1 MMGLPNPYVILGAI
15 VVAISLYFFGHHK
28 GWRERDLEMQSEI
41 AKKNEESREIEH
53 KLNEQLNANTSKL
66 MEANN
71 AITEKQTALDRAIRA
86 GRVRL
91 PAPSCVQASPSPAS
105 TSGNSPE
112 KATQPDRKV
121 DSVADESER
130 QTLAA
135 IAAIVAEGD
144 KAIVQLNACIEAYN
158 QVRAQFNVDR

>member
-1 MMGLPNPYVILGAI
+1 MNRTIII
-15 VVAISLYFFGHHK
+15 VVVTLLVIAGLYKYGYHN
-28 GWRERDLEMQSEI
+28 GWGDRDAEMQAEI
-41 AKKNEESREIEH
+41 AKANEQSRATEQ
-53 KLNEQLNANTSKL
+53 KLTEQLNSNATQLK
-66 MEANN
+66 EANN
-71 AITEKQTALDRAIRA
+71 ALDEKSSALDRAIRA

-91 PAPSCVQASPSPAS
+91 PAPSCVQASPSPTS

-112 KATQPDRKV
+112 KATQPDRKA

-144 KAIVQLNACIEAYN
+144 KAIVQLNACIDAYEMLRSQLN
-158 QVRAQFNVDR
+158 AGR

>member
-1 MMGLPNPYVILGAI
+1 MNRTIII
-15 VVAISLYFFGHHK
+15 VVVTLVVIAGLYKYGYHN
-28 GWRERDLEMQSEI
+28 GWGDRDAEMQAEI
-41 AKKNEESREIEH
+41 AKANEESRSKEQ
-53 KLNEQLNANTSKL
+53 KLTEQLNSNATQLK
-66 MEANN
+66 EANN
-71 AITEKQTALDRAIRA
+71 ALDEKSSALDRAIRA

-91 PAPSCVQASPSPAS
+91 PATSCVQASTGAS
-105 TSGNSPE
+105 VASGNSPE
-112 KATQPDRKV
+112 KATQPDRKT

-144 KAIVQLNACIEAYN
+144 KAIVQLNACIDAYN

>member
-1 MMGLPNPYVILGAI
+1 MNRTIII
-15 VVAISLYFFGHHK
+15 VVVTLVVIAGLYKYGYHN
-28 GWRERDLEMQSEI
+28 GWGDRDAEMQAEI
-41 AKKNEESREIEH
+41 AKANEESRSKEQ
-53 KLNEQLNANTSKL
+53 KLTEQLNSNATQLK
-66 MEANN
+66 EANN
-71 AITEKQTALDRAIRA
+71 ALDEKSSALDRAIRA

-91 PAPSCVQASPSPAS
+91 PAPSCVQASTSPAS

-112 KATQPDRKV
+112 KATQSDRKA

-144 KAIVQLNACIEAYN
+144 KAIVQLNACIDAYN

>member
-1 MMGLPNPYVILGAI
+1 MNRTIII
-15 VVAISLYFFGHHK
+15 VVVTLLVIAGLYKYGYHN
-28 GWRERDLEMQSEI
+28 GWGDRDAEMQAEI
-41 AKKNEESREIEH
+41 AKANEQSRATEQ
-53 KLNEQLNANTSKL
+53 KLTEQLNSNATQLK
-66 MEANN
+66 EANN
-71 AITEKQTALDRAIRA
+71 ALDEKSSALDRAIRA

>member
-1 MMGLPNPYVILGAI
+1 MNRTIII
-15 VVAISLYFFGHHK
+15 VVVTLLVIAGLYKYGYHN
-28 GWRERDLEMQSEI
+28 GWGDRDAEMQAEI
-41 AKKNEESREIEH
+41 AKANEESRSKEQ
-53 KLNEQLNANTSKL
+53 KLTEQLNSNATQLK
-66 MEANN
+66 EANN
-71 AITEKQTALDRAIRA
+71 ALDEKSSALDRAIRA

>member
-1 MMGLPNPYVILGAI
+1 MNRTIII
-15 VVAISLYFFGHHK
+15 VVVTLLVIAGLYKYGYHN
-28 GWRERDLEMQSEI
+28 GWGDRDAEMQAEI
-41 AKKNEESREIEH
+41 AKANEQSRATEQ
-53 KLNEQLNANTSKL
+53 KLTEQLNSNATQLK
-66 MEANN
+66 EANN
-71 AITEKQTALDRAIRA
+71 ALDEKSSALDRAIRA

-91 PAPSCVQASPSPAS
+91 PAPSCVQASPSPSIA
-105 TSGNSPE
+105 SGNSPE

-144 KAIVQLNACIEAYN
+144 KAIVQLNACIDAYEMLRS
-158 QVRAQFNVDR
+158 QLNVNN

>member
-1 MMGLPNPYVILGAI
+1 
-15 VVAISLYFFGHHK
+15 
-28 GWRERDLEMQSEI
+28 MQAEI
-41 AKKNEESREIEH
+41 AKANEQSRATEQ
-53 KLNEQLNANTSKL
+53 KLTEQLNSNAMQLK
-66 MEANN
+66 EANN
-71 AITEKQTALDRAIRA
+71 ALDQKSSDLDRAIRA

-91 PAPSCVQASPSPAS
+91 PAPSCVQASTSPAP
-105 TSGNSPE
+105 TAGNSNQE
-112 KATQPDRKV
+112 SAKSDRKA

-144 KAIVQLNACIEAYN
+144 KAIVQLNACIDAYN